1 MIDPAAGDGVEDR
14 IRALPLWAGPIEIAP
29 LPGGLTNRNYVVT
42 EPGRKAV
49 VRLGGDV
56 AIHGIMRFNEHA
68 ASRAAAAAG
77 ISPPV
82 LHAAPGVLVIGF
94 VDGRSLTGDD
104 VRQDAARCT
113 ALVKRVHQELPR
125 HLRGPLLA
133 FDVFHILRDYT
144 HSLAAG
150 GSRLAADLP
159 RFGTITETLEHEAGL
174 FRPVY
179 GHNDL
184 LPANFLD
191 DGARLWLVDWDYAGY
206 ATPLFDLGGLSSNSS
221 FSPDEER
228 AMLEAYFAA
237 PADAGLLRRFRAV
250 QAASLLRETLWSLVQ
265 ELHSTLDIDYRAYSE
280 RNHALFEQAWLAF
293 QKPDRS

>member
-1 MIDPAAGDGVEDR
+1 MSDAAPGDGVEDR
-14 IRALPLWAGPIEIAP
+14 IRALDLWTGPIEIAK

-42 EPGRKAV
+42 APGRKCV
-49 VRLGGDV
+49 VRIGGDV
-56 AIHGIMRFNEHA
+56 PIHGIMRFNEHA

-82 LHAAPGVLVIGF
+82 LHAQPGVLVIGF
-94 VDGRSLTGDD
+94 IEGRSLTGAD
-104 VRQDAARCT
+104 VRRDAARCT
-113 ALVKRVHQELPR
+113 ALVKRVHRELPR
-125 HLRGPLLA
+125 YLRGPLLA

-144 HSLAAG
+144 HSLAEG
-150 GSRLAADLP
+150 GSRIAPDLP
-159 RFGTITETLEHEAGL
+159 RLGGIAETLEREAGL

-206 ATPLFDLGGLSSNSS
+206 ATPLFDLGGLSSNSG
-221 FSPDEER
+221 FSPEQEL
-228 AMLEAYFAA
+228 AMLEAYFEA
-237 PADAGLLRRFRAV
+237 PAEAALLRSFRAV

-265 ELHSTLDIDYRAYSE
+265 ELHSTLDFDFGSYSD
-280 RNHALFEQAWLAF
+280 RNLAQFEQAWAAL
-293 QKPDRS
+293 QKPNRS